1 MRLIHATI
9 LLAVAPAFAAADVV
23 VTAPWAR
30 ASILANRPGAAY
42 LSLTTD
48 TGDRLL
54 SVSSPV
60 ADQVMIHAVET
71 RENGVAR
78 MVPLEALDLPAG
90 ETVVLGPGTM
100 HLMLMQLEQKLV
112 EDATLPL
119 TLTFEIAGEI
129 TVEAP
134 VLGIAAAGPEGTK

>member
-1 MRLIHATI
+1 MKLIHATI
-9 LLAVAPAFAAADVV
+9 LLAVAPTFAAADVV

-42 LSLTTD
+42 LSLTSD

-60 ADQVMIHAVET
+60 ADQVMIHAIET

-78 MVPLEALDLPAG
+78 MVPVEALDLPAG
-90 ETVVLGPGTM
+90 EPVILGPGTM

-112 EDATLPL
+112 EGATLPL
-119 TLTFEIAGEI
+119 TLTFETAGEI

-134 VLGIAAAGPEGTK
+134 ILGIAAAGPEGTK